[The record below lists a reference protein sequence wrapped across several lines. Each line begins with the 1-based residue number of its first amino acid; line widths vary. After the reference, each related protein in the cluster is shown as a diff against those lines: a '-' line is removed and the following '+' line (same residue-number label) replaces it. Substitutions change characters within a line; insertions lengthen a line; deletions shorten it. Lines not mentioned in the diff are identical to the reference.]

1 LRIGVVAKPDDDS
14 LELVK
19 DILEYGSS
27 IGIDMVIDARLANSV
42 RWKKVFELG
51 KDRVDYLIVIG
62 GDGTVLNTL
71 LALGDDAIPLITI
84 KSGKRAFLYDCLP
97 SEFSEVLRRLLSGD
111 YMIREYMRAEAV
123 VNDTIKLPYALNEYV
138 LATSGFFRSK
148 VAHLKVFK
156 KCSDGAIDEIY
167 DVMADGLLIAT
178 SVGST
183 AYNASVGGPLVDP
196 DLEALILTPLAPLD
210 LFVRSMV
217 FPSSAEI
224 IVEVVKDS
232 LEVDVI
238 VDGMYVAKLGPNDR
252 IKVRRAPTPAK
263 FVRFHSLTYGKLVR
277 RLFYE
282 R

>member
-1 LRIGVVAKPDDDS
+1 MRIGVVAKLDDDS
-14 LELVK
+14 LALVK
-19 DILEYGSS
+19 DILKYGSS
-27 IGIDMVIDARLANSV
+27 IGIEMVIDSRLANSV
-42 RWKKVFELG
+42 KWNKVFELG

-71 LALGDDAIPLITI
+71 LALGDDVIPLITI

-97 SEFSEVLRRLLSGD
+97 NDFSDVFRRLLSGD
-111 YMIREYMRAEAV
+111 YVIREYMRAEAV
-123 VNDTIKLPYALNEYV
+123 VNDVIKLPYALNEYV
-138 LATSGFFRSK
+138 LTTSGFFRSK
-148 VAHLKVFK
+148 VAHFRVFK
-156 KCSDGAIDEIY
+156 RCSDGTVDEIY
-167 DVMADGLLIAT
+167 DVLADGILVAT

-183 AYNASVGGPLVDP
+183 AYNVSVGGPLVDP

-217 FPSSAEI
+217 FPSSTEI
-224 IVEVVKDS
+224 IIEVAKDS

-238 VDGMYVAKLGPNDR
+238 VDGMYVAKLRPNDR
-252 IKVRRAPTPAK
+252 IKVRRASTPAK
-263 FVRFHSLTYGKLVR
+263 FVRFHSLTYGKLIR